1 MNMKI
6 TTLKYS
12 SNMKN
17 FVISCLTAKVSKKS
31 HSLKATPDIITRENI
46 EYNFPA
52 NVLFSLKQRKL

>member
-1 MNMKI
+1 
-6 TTLKYS
+6 
-12 SNMKN
+12 MKN